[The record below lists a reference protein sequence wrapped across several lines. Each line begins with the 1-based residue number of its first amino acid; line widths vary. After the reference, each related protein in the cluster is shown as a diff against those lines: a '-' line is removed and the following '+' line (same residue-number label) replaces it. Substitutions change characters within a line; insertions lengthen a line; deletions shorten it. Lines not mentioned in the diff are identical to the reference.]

1 MDELVRASARATSAA
16 EESTEG
22 GSGRAEVRRAGRG
35 RAILVGL
42 AGPVIWLLFVALA
55 LELGPFALGR
65 HAISLPV
72 RIPLAIFALLGG
84 ASLPL
89 WRRWVRR
96 SRGWLRFASL
106 GLARTAF
113 YLVLLALALFVDAWA
128 AGADD
133 FERRVTQ
140 LFLEAESGLRFAF
153 QNLGILVAILALGF
167 GDVAWI
173 RSLEVP
179 RAVPLR
185 GRSRTLE
192 PIPTARH
199 LRALLVALLS
209 GCVWSLAIAI
219 AWRLL
224 FAARRR
230 SWIVSLEV
238 EPGVLLVLSC
248 GVASV
253 LTWEALRRCGTPR
266 ATLGSA
272 IGWGIS
278 AQLARWMLWLP
289 IAVIVYLATQEE
301 PVLPDPALL
310 PVIGWPFLMLQFL
323 GGLVVKPLRVYA
335 FLALLLLLG
344 AIEMVLFRR
353 CFRARDP
360 HRQSSA

>member
-1 MDELVRASARATSAA
+1 MR
-16 EESTEG
+16 G
-22 GSGRAEVRRAGRG
+22 GSWRAEVERAGRG

-42 AGPVIWLLFVALA
+42 AGPIVWLLFVALA
-55 LELGPFALGR
+55 FDMGPLAHGR
-65 HAISLPV
+65 HPIALPV
-72 RIPLAIFALLGG
+72 RIPLAIFAMLGG

-96 SRGWLRFASL
+96 TRGWPRSLILAS
-106 GLARTAF
+106 ARTAF
-113 YLVLLALALFVDAWA
+113 YLALLALALFLDAWVSTA
-128 AGADD
+128 KADD
-133 FERRVTQ
+133 FERCVTEH
-140 LFLEAESGLRFAF
+140 FLEARRGLRFAL
-153 QNLGILVAILALGF
+153 QNVGLLVAILALGL
-167 GDVAWI
+167 GDLAWI

-179 RAVPLR
+179 RAEPLR
-185 GRSRTLE
+185 RRPRSVE

-199 LRALLVALLS
+199 LRALLGALAW
-209 GCVWSLAIAI
+209 GCAWSLAIAI
-219 AWRLL
+219 AWHLL

-238 EPGVLLVLSC
+238 EPGVLLMLSC
-248 GVASV
+248 GAASV

-272 IGWGIS
+272 IGWGVS
-278 AQLARWMLWLP
+278 AQLVRWMLWLP

-310 PVIGWPFLMLQFL
+310 PVIGWPFLMFEIV
-323 GGLVVKPLRVYA
+323 GGLVVQPLRVFA

-344 AIEMVLFRR
+344 AMEMVFFRR

-360 HRQSSA
+360 HRPSSA